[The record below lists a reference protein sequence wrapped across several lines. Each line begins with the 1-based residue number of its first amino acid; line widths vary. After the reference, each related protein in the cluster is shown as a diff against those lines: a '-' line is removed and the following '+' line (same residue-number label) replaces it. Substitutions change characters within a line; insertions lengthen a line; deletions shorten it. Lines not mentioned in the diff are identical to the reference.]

1 MKRESNDDPIER
13 IARDLEHYVALH
25 PAAADTAEGIARWW
39 LPHGPEPALSHV
51 EAALESLVQRGVLVR
66 RPLPGGTS
74 IYSRAATAPRSPS
87 TN

>member
-1 MKRESNDDPIER
+1 
-13 IARDLEHYVALH
+13 
-25 PAAADTAEGIARWW
+25 
-39 LPHGPEPALSHV
+39 V